1 MNFDF
6 TTFPEHFDVLHLAFA
21 SVALIECVLL
31 VILLSLI
38 VIGLMRRDRRPVES
52 AVELKKPAET
62 LVATKPA
69 PLAAPVKTPVETPV
83 EKPVEKKPVTPTAT
97 LREASPDAALQ
108 LLGLLQQ
115 EARFI
120 DFIQENIQ
128 SYSDADI
135 GAAARVVHE
144 GCQKVIHNHFDLQ
157 PIRSEKENSRVTI
170 KSGFDP
176 ATIRLTG
183 KIVGKAPFNGTL
195 VHRGWQV
202 TDIHLPK
209 LSESHNV
216 SVVATAEV
224 EL

>member
-21 SVALIECVLL
+21 SAALIECVLL

-52 AVELKKPAET
+52 AVELKKPAAT
-62 LVATKPA
+62 LVQTKPA
-69 PLAAPVKTPVETPV
+69 PVASPVKTPV
-83 EKPVEKKPVTPTAT
+83 EKPVEKKPVTPIAT

-144 GCQKVIHNHFDLQ
+144 GCQKVIHNHFDLK
-157 PIRSEKENSRVTI
+157 PIRSEKEN
-170 KSGFDP
+170 
-176 ATIRLTG
+176 
-183 KIVGKAPFNGTL
+183 
-195 VHRGWQV
+195 
-202 TDIHLPK
+202 
-209 LSESHNV
+209 
-216 SVVATAEV
+216 
-224 EL
+224 